1 MARPSAPSRRTY
13 PPGPLLAAEARYA
26 KDSAR
31 PLHILAF
38 LLPLVVL
45 YELGLVLF
53 LSSPDGA
60 FRETILAHKTLDR
73 FFSQFGAT
81 KFYLPGIALVV
92 VLLIWH
98 VAKREPWKVRF
109 SVLAGMAAE
118 SVLWMLPLLVLGM
131 VLSMDL
137 TRGVSGGGGGAG
149 AVVPVAMAV
158 AGGEAAESWQAKVTL
173 SIGAGLYEELLFR
186 LVLVTG
192 LHFVTFDLIRM
203 KEPSASI
210 IAVAGGA
217 IAFAVYHNVSFMN
230 DPVSASAFYV
240 VAGLYF
246 GLVFMLRGFGVVV
259 GCHAAYDLMALVII
273 PILRA
278 KG

>member
-1 MARPSAPSRRTY
+1 MARSSAPSRRTY
-13 PPGPLLAAEARYA
+13 TTAPMLVAEARYA

-98 VAKREPWKVRF
+98 LTKREPWKVRL
-109 SVLAGMAAE
+109 SVLVGMAAE

-137 TRGVSGGGGGAG
+137 TRGVSGG
-149 AVVPVAMAV
+149 
-158 AGGEAAESWQAKVTL
+158 AGGVPAAMVLAGGDVAESWQAKVTL

-192 LHFVTFDLIRM
+192 LHFVTFDIIRM
-203 KEPSASI
+203 KEPAASI

-217 IAFAVYHNVSFMN
+217 IAFAVYHNVSFVN

-240 VAGLYF
+240 AAGLYF

-273 PILRA
+273 PVLRA

>member
-1 MARPSAPSRRTY
+1 M
-13 PPGPLLAAEARYA
+13 LAAEARYA
-26 KDSAR
+26 KDSLK

-38 LLPLVVL
+38 LLPLVVI
-45 YELGLVLF
+45 YELGLVFF

-98 VAKREPWKVRF
+98 IAKREPWKVRL
-109 SVLAGMAAE
+109 SVLVGMAAE
-118 SVLWMLPLLVLGM
+118 SALWMLPLLVLGM

-137 TRGVSGGGGGAG
+137 TRGASGMPTPAAMSLLEGGSAG
-149 AVVPVAMAV
+149 A
-158 AGGEAAESWQAKVTL
+158 ETWQAKVTL

-186 LVLVTG
+186 LVLVTAI
-192 LHFVTFDLIRM
+192 HFVTFDLIRM
-203 KEPSASI
+203 REPAASV

-217 IAFAVYHNVSFMN
+217 IAFAVYHNVSFVN
-230 DPVSASAFYV
+230 DPVSMSAFYLA
-240 VAGLYF
+240 AGLYF

-259 GCHAAYDLMALVII
+259 GCHAVYDLMALVVI
-273 PILRA
+273 PMLRA
-278 KG
+278 PS